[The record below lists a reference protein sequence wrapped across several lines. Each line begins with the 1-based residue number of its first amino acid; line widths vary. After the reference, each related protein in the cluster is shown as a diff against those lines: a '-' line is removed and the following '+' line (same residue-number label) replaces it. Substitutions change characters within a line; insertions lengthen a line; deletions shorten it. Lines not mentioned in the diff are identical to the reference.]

1 MAEYGVST
9 TNLFDLLG
17 DGDGASAPKRDGKKK
32 AEQKVKNKEHNRNKP
47 KASASKTGGRTKREF
62 DRRSGTGRGKEGS
75 KGGHGRNNWGAA
87 GEDDREGQRG
97 PNYNNRRSN
106 GRGGGRGDRRPRR
119 NNDDRRN
126 NRRNQRQNGEEQA
139 EKPAATGEEAD
150 KAKATEDP
158 AAEGD
163 AAVEEEKEP
172 VEAPTFTYDEY
183 LQKTRENAVEGDK
196 IELRRAENDDTKW
209 QSAKVK
215 EVVAVHATEE
225 KYLACAKPKGF
236 RKKNKAKK
244 QNTKVSID
252 EFAAGKV
259 AKSQRGRGR
268 GQGQRGGRG
277 NNRNT
282 KPQNLNDASAFPALG
297 GK

>member
-47 KASASKTGGRTKREF
+47 KHAASKTGGRTKREF

-87 GEDDREGQRG
+87 GEDEREGQRG

-106 GRGGGRGDRRPRR
+106 GRGGRGGDRRGPRR
-119 NNDDRRN
+119 NDDRRN
-126 NRRNQRQNGEEQA
+126 NRRNNRQAEEQT
-139 EKPAATGEEAD
+139 EKPAEEAD
-150 KAKATEDP
+150 KTEDKP

-163 AAVEEEKEP
+163 AAAVEEEKEP
-172 VEAPTFTYDEY
+172 AEAPTFTYDDY

-196 IELRRAENDDTKW
+196 IEGRQAENDENRW
-209 QSAKVK
+209 NQAKVK
-215 EVVAVHATEE
+215 EAAAVHATEE
-225 KYLACAKPKGF
+225 KYLACVKDKSF
-236 RKKNKAKK
+236 RKKAKGQKKKAV
-244 QNTKVSID
+244 KVSID
-252 EFAAGKV
+252 EFAKGKV

-268 GQGQRGGRG
+268 GGRGGRG
-277 NNRNT
+277 QQRNA
-282 KPQNLNDASAFPALG
+282 KPQNLNDAAAFPALG